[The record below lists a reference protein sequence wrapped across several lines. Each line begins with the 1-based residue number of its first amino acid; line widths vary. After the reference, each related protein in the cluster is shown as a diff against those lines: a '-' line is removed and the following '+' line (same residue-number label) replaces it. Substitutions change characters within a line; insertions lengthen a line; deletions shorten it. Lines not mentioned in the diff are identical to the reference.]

1 MGTFLDLFRAPL
13 KQDKGIKQ
21 SMKWS
26 YQVDIVARHQER
38 LCVKS
43 LEEQVHSVS
52 SKRILQELWIAEVIE
67 RHLDK
72 KIKNEQPML
81 EKFRYKCRNF
91 KL

>member
-1 MGTFLDLFRAPL
+1 
-13 KQDKGIKQ
+13 
-21 SMKWS
+21 MKWP

-72 KIKNEQPML
+72 KYQNEQPML